1 MSTSSDPAVRAL
13 PERDRVALRRWL
25 FASIVAVFLA
35 VAVGGITRLT
45 ESGLSITEWK
55 PVSGVLPPMTEAAWA
70 EAFAEFKKI
79 PQAQTTHKDITMSG
93 FKLIFWWEWFH
104 RIVARSVGLVFAI
117 PYLWFMVQGRIPRQL
132 RLRLTLLP
140 LLTLG
145 QGVLGWYMV
154 QSGLVER
161 SSVSAYR
168 LTAHLG
174 LALGILAV
182 AVWTYSELRPARS
195 RADRVVNRDDSPDAS
210 RDSAFAETD
219 RAPAGWRW
227 ALRGMTALLATTLLS
242 GGFVAGLRA
251 GKIFNEFPLM
261 GGQIVPPGYSQLGAW
276 YVNAF
281 ENPAAAQFHHRVL
294 AIVATLFALVLV
306 WRVLRAP
313 VSALVQQAVLRLG
326 AVVSVQLLL
335 GVTTLLLAVPV
346 ALGALHQFTGVL
358 ALTAA
363 LVATQRAGG
372 VVWGEVQPRAS
383 LGDQGVSLGARV
395 SRNAIPAIAKQI
407 TPHTANTTR
416 PTV

>member
-1 MSTSSDPAVRAL
+1 MRAL

-55 PVSGVLPPMTEAAWA
+55 PVSGVLPPMSDAAWSD
-70 EAFAEFKKI
+70 AFAEFQKI
-79 PQAQTTHKDITMSG
+79 PQAQTTHRDISLSG

-104 RIVARSVGLVFAI
+104 RIVARGVGLVFAI
-117 PYLWFMVQGRIPRQL
+117 PYLWFMVQGRIPRAL
-132 RLRLTLLP
+132 RWRLTLLP

-182 AVWTYSELRPARS
+182 AVWTYSELRPAGSTS
-195 RADRVVNRDDSPDAS
+195 R
-210 RDSAFAETD
+210 D
-219 RAPAGWRW
+219 RAPAAWRW

-294 AIVATLFALVLV
+294 AIVSTIVALLLV

-313 VSALVQQAVLRLG
+313 VSALVRQGVLRLG

-335 GVTTLLLAVPV
+335 GVVTLLLAVPV

-363 LVATQRAGG
+363 MVATQRAGG
-372 VVWGEVQPRAS
+372 MVWGTNREPYAPDAAMSGAWSRAQADGTAAHS
-383 LGDQGVSLGARV
+383 
-395 SRNAIPAIAKQI
+395 IA
-407 TPHTANTTR
+407 
-416 PTV
+416 

>member
-1 MSTSSDPAVRAL
+1 MTTPSAPVVRTL
-13 PERDRVALRRWL
+13 PERDRIALRRWL

-35 VAVGGITRLT
+35 VAVGGVTRLT

-55 PVSGVLPPMTEAAWA
+55 PVSGVLPPMTDAAWT
-70 EAFAEFKKI
+70 EAFAEFRKI
-79 PQAQTTHKDITMSG
+79 PQAQTTHRDITLSG

-104 RIVARSVGLVFAI
+104 RLVARGVGLVFAI
-117 PYLWFMVQGRIPRQL
+117 PYLWFMVQGRIPSRL

-168 LTAHLG
+168 LTAHLA

-182 AVWTYSELRPARS
+182 AVWTYSELRPSRS
-195 RADRVVNRDDSPDAS
+195 SRFPNVPDEAPVALRDVS
-210 RDSAFAETD
+210 D
-219 RAPAGWRW
+219 RAPLAWRW
-227 ALRGMTALLATTLLS
+227 ALRFMTVLLGTTLLS

-251 GKIFNEFPLM
+251 GRIFNEFPLM

-276 YVNAF
+276 WLNAF

-294 AIVATLFALVLV
+294 AIVATIMALVLM
-306 WRVLRAP
+306 WRAVRAP
-313 VSALVQQAVLRLG
+313 LSALVKRGVMALG

-335 GVTTLLLAVPV
+335 GITTLLLAVPV

-363 LVATQRAGG
+363 LVVTQRAGG
-372 VVWGEVQPRAS
+372 VVWGTAAQSVNARSVPQGTRAI
-383 LGDQGVSLGARV
+383 GDLDSVR
-395 SRNAIPAIAKQI
+395 
-407 TPHTANTTR
+407 
-416 PTV
+416 